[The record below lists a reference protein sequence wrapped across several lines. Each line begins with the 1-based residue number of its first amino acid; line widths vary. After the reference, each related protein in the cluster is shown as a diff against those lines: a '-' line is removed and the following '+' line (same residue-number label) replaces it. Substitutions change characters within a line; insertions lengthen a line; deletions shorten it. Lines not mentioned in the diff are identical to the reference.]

1 MTEAAHRGRG
11 RESRSPRR
19 QTPGGV
25 AEAPP
30 VAAASLAFRKRFGRS
45 PEGVAFAPGRVNL
58 IGEHV
63 DYCGLPVLPAA
74 LSHGVALAFAARPD
88 GRVRCLSTE
97 PGFGETD
104 FAPGD
109 PPPTGFGR
117 YLSASAAGLDAGDWT
132 PASHTGFDGALASDL
147 PVAAG
152 LSSSSA
158 VVIAGAFAMLTVR
171 GRLTPGAALSGDEAM
186 RLALDLATAEHGV
199 AIQGGAMDQSICLG
213 AVPGHAL
220 HIAFDP
226 PGWSPVPVDAR
237 RFRFLVAYSG
247 QRADKGA
254 AAGAVF
260 DERVGQAREALVR
273 VRALLPDAD
282 GYPALLANYPV
293 KELRSLA
300 ERLPPP
306 LSGRFRHV
314 VTEAQRTTA
323 ALSHLRDGDAVA
335 LGRVLNASHESLRY
349 DYEVSTP
356 ELDALVEAA
365 RHAGA
370 LGARLTG
377 AGLGGSVVI
386 LASPDREAA
395 IQAQLTERYYCPRG
409 TPDPWG
415 THLLDATPSGPA
427 ALLQAELRAPSFP
440 AMSLAK
446 L

>member
-1 MTEAAHRGRG
+1 MLTRRGA
-11 RESRSPRR
+11 
-19 QTPGGV
+19 PGGT
-25 AEAPP
+25 AAAPP
-30 VAAASLAFRKRFGRS
+30 VAAAERAFWERYGHH
-45 PEGVAFAPGRVNL
+45 PEAVAFAPGRVNI

-74 LSHGVALAFAARPD
+74 LGRGVALAFAPRADDRI
-88 GRVRCLSTE
+88 RCFSTE

-104 FAPGD
+104 FAQGEA
-109 PPPTGFGR
+109 PPTGFGR
-117 YLSASAAGLDAGDWT
+117 YLSASAVGLEARGWT
-132 PASHTGFDGALASDL
+132 PASRAGFDGALASDL

-158 VVIAGAFAMLTVR
+158 VVIAGALAMLAVR
-171 GRLTPGAALSGDEAM
+171 GRLAPGTPLARDEAM

-199 AIQGGAMDQSICLG
+199 AIQGGAMDQSICLAG
-213 AVPGHAL
+213 IPGHAL
-220 HIAFDP
+220 HIAFEP
-226 PGWSPVPVDAR
+226 PGWSPVPVYPG
-237 RFRFLVAYSG
+237 RFRLLVAYSG

-293 KELRSLA
+293 KDLLSLA

-323 ALSHLRDGDAVA
+323 ALGHLRDGDAVA
-335 LGRVLNASHESLRY
+335 LGQVLNASHESLRY

-365 RHAGA
+365 RHGAA

-377 AGLGGSVVI
+377 AGLGGAVVI
-386 LASPDREAA
+386 LSAPGAQAA
-395 IQAQLTERYYCPRG
+395 IRACLTERYYAPRG
-409 TPDPWG
+409 IPSPGT

-427 ALLQAELRAPSFP
+427 ALLQP
-440 AMSLAK
+440 
-446 L
+446 

>member
-74 LSHGVALAFAARPD
+74 LSRGVALAFAARPD

-132 PASHTGFDGALASDL
+132 PAAHTGFDGALASDL

-158 VVIAGAFAMLTVR
+158 VVVAGALALLTVR
-171 GRLTPGAALSGDEAM
+171 GRLRPGARLSQAETM
-186 RLALDLATAEHGV
+186 RLALDLAAAEHGV
-199 AIQGGAMDQSICLG
+199 AIQGGAMDQSICLA

-220 HIAFDP
+220 HLAFQP
-226 PGWSPVPVDAR
+226 PGWTPVPVDPS
-237 RFRFLVAYSG
+237 RFRLLVAYSG
-247 QRADKGA
+247 RRADKGG
-254 AAGAVF
+254 AAGAIF
-260 DERVGQAREALVR
+260 DERVRQAREALVR
-273 VRALLPDAD
+273 VRDFLPLPES
-282 GYPALLANYPV
+282 YPALVANHSLR
-293 KELRSLA
+293 ELLVA
-300 ERLPPP
+300 ADRLPPP
-306 LSGRFRHV
+306 LDGRFRHV
-314 VTEAQRTTA
+314 VTEAHRTTEAAEHLRTGDAA
-323 ALSHLRDGDAVA
+323 ALGAS
-335 LGRVLNASHESLRY
+335 LNASHESLRY

-356 ELDALVEAA
+356 ELDALVQAA
-365 RHAGA
+365 RHGGA

-395 IQAQLTERYYCPRG
+395 IQAQLTERYYRPRG

-427 ALLQAELRAPSFP
+427 ALLQA
-440 AMSLAK
+440 
-446 L
+446 

>member
-25 AEAPP
+25 AEAPL

-74 LSHGVALAFAARPD
+74 LSRGVALAFAARPD

-158 VVIAGAFAMLTVR
+158 VVVAGALALLTVR
-171 GRLTPGAALSGDEAM
+171 GRLRPGARLSQAETM
-186 RLALDLATAEHGV
+186 RLALDLAAAEHGV
-199 AIQGGAMDQSICLG
+199 AIQGGAMDQSICLA

-220 HIAFDP
+220 HLAFQP
-226 PGWSPVPVDAR
+226 PGWTPVPVDPS
-237 RFRFLVAYSG
+237 RFRLLVAYSG
-247 QRADKGA
+247 RRADKGG

-260 DERVGQAREALVR
+260 DERVRQAREALGLAR
-273 VRALLPDAD
+273 DLLPPAES
-282 GYPALLANYPV
+282 YPELIANRTRQELLSA
-293 KELRSLA
+293 A
-300 ERLPPP
+300 GRLPAP
-306 LSGRFRHV
+306 LAGRFRHV
-314 VTEAQRTTA
+314 VSEARRTA
-323 ALSHLRDGDAVA
+323 AAVKTLESGDPTA
-335 LGRVLNASHESLRY
+335 LGALLDASHESLRH

-356 ELDALVEAA
+356 ELDALVETA
-365 RHAGA
+365 RGAGA

-386 LASPDREAA
+386 LSAPGGQAA
-395 IQAQLTERYYCPRG
+395 IRACLTECYYAPRG
-409 TPDPWG
+409 IPSPET
-415 THLLDATPSGPA
+415 THLLDGTPSGPA
-427 ALLQAELRAPSFP
+427 ALL
-440 AMSLAK
+440 LA
-446 L
+446 